1 MSATGNTHAAA
12 VHGRTWLEYAG
23 TSLYTTWVTIE
34 PERAFAYVA
43 DMTRHNEWAVHQI
56 MVTPAE
62 PGPVHLGSRYTSS
75 GRQGGRDWPS
85 ELEVTVYEPPT
96 RFEFTATGGPI
107 ASPSDRPHR
116 HQYRFSPERGGTRIE
131 VQRTDPFEGTVKLLL
146 TPIVKR
152 IAARIRRQTLEN
164 LRSRLEDLATDLSP

>member
-56 MVTPAE
+56 M
-62 PGPVHLGSRYTSS
+62 
-75 GRQGGRDWPS
+75 
-85 ELEVTVYEPPT
+85 
-96 RFEFTATGGPI
+96 
-107 ASPSDRPHR
+107 
-116 HQYRFSPERGGTRIE
+116 
-131 VQRTDPFEGTVKLLL
+131 
-146 TPIVKR
+146 
-152 IAARIRRQTLEN
+152 
-164 LRSRLEDLATDLSP
+164 